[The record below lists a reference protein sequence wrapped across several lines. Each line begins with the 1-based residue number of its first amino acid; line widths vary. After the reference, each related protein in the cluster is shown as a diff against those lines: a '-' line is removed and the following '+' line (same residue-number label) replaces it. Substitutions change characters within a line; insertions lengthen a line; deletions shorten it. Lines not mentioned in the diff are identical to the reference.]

1 MLKMTCE
8 YDSRQENSSV
18 KWDVSWRGEMCKG
31 LLLYYPKQSWPSHHC
46 QNYRSVPLC
55 ELMIDATVFGCHF
68 RSFVSSLGTSNR
80 TLIENVIRNCGQD
93 KTCTPECLKMVS
105 VVRQDPCLQGDI
117 YDLWKETRLIKAN
130 TLLLTLY
137 EVLTKCEEFYKQQ
150 AHLISNAP
158 AHGWDG
164 LLK

>member
-1 MLKMTCE
+1 
-8 YDSRQENSSV
+8 
-18 KWDVSWRGEMCKG
+18 
-31 LLLYYPKQSWPSHHC
+31 
-46 QNYRSVPLC
+46 
-55 ELMIDATVFGCHF
+55 
-68 RSFVSSLGTSNR
+68 
-80 TLIENVIRNCGQD
+80 
-93 KTCTPECLKMVS
+93 
-105 VVRQDPCLQGDI
+105 LQGDI

-150 AHLISNAP
+150 AHLIANAP